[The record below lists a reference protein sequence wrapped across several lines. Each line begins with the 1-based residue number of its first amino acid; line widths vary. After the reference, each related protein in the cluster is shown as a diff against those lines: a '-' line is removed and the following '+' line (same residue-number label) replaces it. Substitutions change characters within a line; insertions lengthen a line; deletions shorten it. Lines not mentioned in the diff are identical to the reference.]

1 MPNILLIKTSSLG
14 DVVHNLPVVSD
25 IRACFPRARIDWVVE
40 EAYRD
45 IVGMHPGVRRVIP
58 VALRRWRGNV
68 LSPVHWREFGQFRR
82 ALSGLRYDCVI
93 DTQGL
98 IKSALLARAAS
109 GPRHGYARSSARE
122 PLAAKLYDLTHM
134 VPRDLHA
141 VVRNRRLAALA
152 LGYELPAKL
161 DYGIAVPSGAQPAD
175 IRPTDSRPY
184 CVLLHATSRADK
196 LWPEPAWERL
206 GIELVRQGYASVL
219 PWGDA
224 AERARSERIARALPQ
239 SSVPPALG
247 ILGMAALLAGA
258 HAVIGV
264 DTGLTHLAAALG
276 RPVVAVYCGTQ
287 PGLTGVVAGQDR
299 LVRNL
304 GGTHAAPEV
313 AEVLGALREVGGEG
327 AA

>member
-14 DVVHNLPVVSD
+14 DVVHNLPVASD
-25 IRACFPRARIDWVVE
+25 IRARFPRARIDWVVE

-45 IVGMHPGVRRVIP
+45 IVGMHPGVHRVIP

-68 LSPVHWREFGQFRR
+68 LRPAHWREFAHFRR
-82 ALSGLRYDCVI
+82 ALSGMRYDCVI

-109 GPRHGYARSSARE
+109 GTRHGYSGASARE
-122 PLAAKLYDLTHM
+122 PLAAKFYDLVHA

-152 LGYELPAKL
+152 LGYELPAAVE
-161 DYGIAVPSGAQPAD
+161 YGIAAPAAVA
-175 IRPTDSRPY
+175 PVESRPY

-196 LWPEPAWERL
+196 LWPEPAWEKL
-206 GIELVRQGYASVL
+206 GSELARRGYALVL

-224 AERARSERIARALPQ
+224 AERARSERLAHALPAAV
-239 SSVPPALG
+239 VPPALD
-247 ILGMAALLAGA
+247 ICAVASLLAGA
-258 HAVIGV
+258 KAVIGV

-276 RPVVAVYCGTQ
+276 RPVVALYCGTR
-287 PGLTGVVAGQDR
+287 PGLTGVYAGPGAP
-299 LVRNL
+299 VRNL
-304 GGTHAAPEV
+304 GDTNALPE
-313 AEVLGALREVGGEG
+313 ASEVLAALDEVMAGT